1 MKAALNSGLL
11 RRLGRQYFLFSL
23 LLLILG
29 VIVNASLQANFF
41 KPIALVGLLRTYL
54 PLVLLAAGQTIV
66 IIGGGI
72 DLSVGSV
79 VSMVNVILVTRM
91 GAEAT
96 QSQVLM
102 AVALGLLA
110 GTLAGAL
117 NGACIAFLR
126 FQPLVTT
133 FATSSIFAGI
143 AVWILPRPGGS
154 VPESFMQPY
163 RSAPL
168 GVTFPLWVILGVALI
183 WWYLRSTRFG
193 RYLYATGGDAYAAY
207 MSAVPVE
214 WVRFFS
220 YVASGLMA
228 ALSGLLLTM
237 SIGTGSALIG
247 LDMTMPSIV
256 SVVLGGTALSG
267 GGGGV
272 IGTIL
277 GVFILAIIRNI
288 ISFANVPSWWQTLVN
303 GLAVML
309 ILAGPGIWALI
320 RGRREA

>member
-1 MKAALNSGLL
+1 MKPLGEITLL
-11 RRLGRQYFLFSL
+11 RRLGRQYYLFSL

-29 VIVNASLQANFF
+29 LIINASLQENFF
-41 KPIALVGLLRTYL
+41 KPIAMVGLLRTYL

-72 DLSVGSV
+72 DLSVGAI

-91 GAEAT
+91 GADAT
-96 QSQVLM
+96 QSQVAL
-102 AVALGLLA
+102 AVAQGLLA

-133 FATSSIFAGI
+133 FATTSVFAGI

-154 VPESFMQPY
+154 VPDFFMKPY

-168 GVTFPLWVILGVALI
+168 GITFPLWVIFIVALL
-183 WWYLRSTRFG
+183 WLYLRSTRFG
-193 RYLYATGGDAYAAY
+193 RYLYASGGDAYSAY

-214 WVRFFS
+214 WIKFTS
-220 YVASGLMA
+220 YVISGFMA
-228 ALSGLLLTM
+228 ALTGLVVTM

-247 LDMTMPSIV
+247 LDMTMNSIV

-267 GGGGV
+267 GAGGV
-272 IGTIL
+272 MGTIL

-303 GLAVML
+303 GLVVML
-309 ILAGPGIWALI
+309 ILAGPGLWALL